1 MFLYNMELGLYNLF
15 LILEDN
21 KMDEMIKSIIL
32 GIIQGLTEFL
42 PISSTGHLLLG
53 RKLLGLSDAG
63 LFLDTMLHLGTLVA
77 VVVVFWKDIVGLI
90 KKPFSKLMLL
100 LIVATIPT
108 AVIGILFQDFFEEIS
123 KTGVTVGWEFLATG
137 VILWLADN
145 AKNRGYKSFEDIKVK
160 DALLV
165 GTLQGAAILP
175 AISRSGLTI
184 AGALFSGIKKEAAAR
199 FSFLVSLP
207 AIAGAWVL
215 QVVKLREGTAVEG
228 VSTSAIVVGTIVSAI
243 FGYIAVKWM
252 LKILNQG
259 SLKGFAI
266 YVWILGAIVLV
277 LQFLGKF

>member
-1 MFLYNMELGLYNLF
+1 
-15 LILEDN
+15 
-21 KMDEMIKSIIL
+21 MDDIIKSIIL

-42 PISSTGHLLLG
+42 PVSSTGHLLLG
-53 RKLLGLSDAG
+53 RKFLGLSEAG

-77 VVVVFWKDIVGLI
+77 VVAVFWRDIWGLI
-90 KKPFSKLMLL
+90 KRPFSRLMLL
-100 LIVATIPT
+100 LVVATIPT
-108 AVIGILFQDFFEEIS
+108 GIIGLLFEDFFEEIS

-137 VILWLADN
+137 FILWIADSV
-145 AKNRGYKSFEDIKVK
+145 KNRGYKSFEDIKIR

-184 AGALFSGIKKEAAAR
+184 AGALFSGISKEAAAR

-207 AIAGAWVL
+207 AIAGATVL
-215 QVVKLREGTAVEG
+215 QLKKLSEGTTVEVIG
-228 VSTSAIVVGTIVSAI
+228 VDALIFGTIASAV

-252 LKILNQG
+252 LKILQKG

-266 YVWILGAIVLV
+266 YVWILGAGVLV